1 MPLYL
6 VYPIMAISA
15 IGVLV
20 SGLIFKRH
28 TWRVLFLVGCIAV
41 FMCMLWVLD
50 IHYDWRRGTMK
61 IIGVFS
67 ALALWTASFKIKKT
81 ED

>member
-15 IGVLV
+15 IGALI

-28 TWRVLFLVGCIAV
+28 TWRILFLVGCIAV

-50 IHYDWRRGTMK
+50 IHYDWR
-61 IIGVFS
+61 
-67 ALALWTASFKIKKT
+67 
-81 ED
+81 